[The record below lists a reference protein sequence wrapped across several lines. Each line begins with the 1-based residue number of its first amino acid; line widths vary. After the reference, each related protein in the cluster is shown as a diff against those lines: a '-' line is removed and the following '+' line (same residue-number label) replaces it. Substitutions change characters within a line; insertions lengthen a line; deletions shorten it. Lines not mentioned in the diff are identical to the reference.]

1 MSEFWI
7 FIAIIITLLYI
18 ILIGCLYFGIKRIPR
33 FQYQHTT
40 TKLSFSII
48 IAFRDEAENLPTL
61 LASLVALAYPKNFF
75 EILLVNDA
83 SSDDSVAIVRNFAAE
98 YSDINVR
105 VFNNDRRTN
114 APKKD
119 AINTAIRQSN
129 FDWIVTTDA
138 DCQVPKNWLQVY
150 NAFIMTNKSVFVAGL
165 VKYKLQ
171 NGFLH
176 QFQRIDWMSLTGVTI
191 GSFGWNKPLMCSGAN
206 LAYSK
211 KAFFKVNAFEGNEH
225 IASGDDVFLMQKIK
239 EAYPNRVSFV
249 NASDASV
256 QTKSLD
262 SWRGLYQQRMRWA
275 VKTSSIPNHHIKWVG
290 LVVFTMNILLLL
302 VLLIA
307 FFNWNYFR
315 FFFALFLVKVLFDSL
330 LIKRVSIILHQQLA
344 LKTWLLSSLY
354 YPLFSTLVIV
364 KGLFTNYKWKGRI
377 FTK

>member
-1 MSEFWI
+1 
-7 FIAIIITLLYI
+7 
-18 ILIGCLYFGIKRIPR
+18 
-33 FQYQHTT
+33 
-40 TKLSFSII
+40 
-48 IAFRDEAENLPTL
+48 
-61 LASLVALAYPKNFF
+61 
-75 EILLVNDA
+75 
-83 SSDDSVAIVRNFAAE
+83 
-98 YSDINVR
+98 
-105 VFNNDRRTN
+105 
-114 APKKD
+114 
-119 AINTAIRQSN
+119 
-129 FDWIVTTDA
+129 
-138 DCQVPKNWLQVY
+138 
-150 NAFIMTNKSVFVAGL
+150 
-165 VKYKLQ
+165 
-171 NGFLH
+171 
-176 QFQRIDWMSLTGVTI
+176 
-191 GSFGWNKPLMCSGAN
+191 MCSGAN

-211 KAFFKVNAFEGNEH
+211 KAFYKVNAFQGNEH
-225 IASGDDVFLMQKIK
+225 IASGDDVFLMHKIK

-307 FFNWNYFR
+307 FFNWDYFR

-330 LIKRVSIILHQQLA
+330 LIKRVSTILHQQLA